1 MAIQFDYFLKME
13 VIRLAFLV
21 GGYAMVLLDIKLDN
35 FLVFKDFEICTSYP
49 KKIVDSGI
57 GKEHIEG
64 KPNFRYKKLIILM
77 GANATGKTALGRIL
91 MTIFNFIA
99 NKEYSRIVEL
109 IDDNEKEAVF
119 SLDFVQENTEL
130 YRISGRIAPKAGD
143 DYQSGDIK
151 VSVKKT
157 AILANDN
164 YEKCVERLERESEG
178 VFPSY
183 IEALESIPKISWGF
197 EFPHETNSRFLV
209 WRNRKPI
216 YLSILKQTLMTL
228 DPRIIDVVS
237 VPGDQDVIS
246 IRYPHCSVLMNKGR
260 IIDKDILSK
269 GTVEGIGIAELIAAM
284 KTSLDGF
291 YYVDEKFSHIHSE
304 AEKAFLSLL
313 IDLIG
318 TNQQLFI
325 TTHNSDILDMNI
337 PKHSFAFLRR
347 DETDNNHISCV
358 FASEYLKKNTLS
370 VKNAVENDVFSSA
383 PDLSGIYKLKE
394 L

>member
-1 MAIQFDYFLKME
+1 
-13 VIRLAFLV
+13 
-21 GGYAMVLLDIKLDN
+21 MVLLDIRLDN

-57 GKEHIEG
+57 GEEHIEG

-91 MTIFNFIA
+91 KTIFNFIA

-119 SLDFVQENTEL
+119 SLDLVQENIEL

-164 YEKCVERLERESEG
+164 YEKCAERLERESEG

-209 WRNRKPI
+209 WTNGKPI

-260 IIDKDILSK
+260 IIDTDILSK
-269 GTVEGIGIAELIAAM
+269 GTVEGIGIAGLIAAM
-284 KTSLDGF
+284 KTNLAGF

-383 PDLSGIYKLKE
+383 PDLSGIYKLRE